1 MKKTILILS
10 VILISITSYAQTDS
24 VQIERKDDTIRI
36 GGMIILKKGDPNEK
50 KHVTVTVG
58 NRRKQKRNSNIS
70 TSSFIVDLGFANW
83 IDKTNYANATR
94 DGYIVNRDDPR
105 TATLGENDLKLK
117 TVKSVNV
124 NIWFFMQ
131 RLNLVKHYVNLKY
144 GLGLEL
150 NNYRFKSAVS
160 FNEGGANPYNS
171 LQNISHP
178 FVFRDS
184 ISFSKNKLAADYVT
198 IPLMLNFRTNKDY
211 SDKGISVS
219 AGVSAGYLYSSRN
232 KQISDERGKHKN
244 RGDYD
249 LQKFKFSYIAE
260 LGLGPAH
267 LYGSYSPK
275 SIFQNGLDYRPY
287 NIGIRLSN
295 W

>member
-10 VILISITSYAQTDS
+10 AMLIGASTFAQTDS
-24 VQIERKDDTIRI
+24 VKVEKKNDTIRI
-36 GGMIILKKGDPNEK
+36 GGMIILKKSDANERNR
-50 KHVTVTVG
+50 VTVTVG

-83 IDKTNYANATR
+83 TDKTNYSNAAS
-94 DGYIVNRDDPR
+94 DEYIVNKPGSHDLS
-105 TATLGENDLKLK
+105 ANDLKLK
-117 TVKSVNV
+117 TIKSVNV

-150 NNYRFKSAVS
+150 NNYRFTNNIS
-160 FNEGGANPYNS
+160 FNEGGINPYDHS
-171 LQNISHP
+171 QNIPHP
-178 FVFRDS
+178 FIFRDS

-198 IPLMLNFRTNKDY
+198 VPLMLNFNTNPNDSK
-211 SDKGISVS
+211 KGISLS
-219 AGVSAGYLYSSRN
+219 AGVSMGYLYSSRN
-232 KQISDERGKHKN
+232 KQKSAERGKQKN

-249 LQKFKFSYIAE
+249 LEPWKFSYIGE
-260 LGLGPAH
+260 LGLGPVR
-267 LYGSYSPK
+267 LYGSYSPT
-275 SIFQNGLDYRPY
+275 SIFKNDLNFTPY